1 MTGEIE
7 EVPRLPAA
15 SRMRLPR
22 GAVPWLL
29 LTPAIA
35 LSMLLIVAPY
45 VMSLVYA
52 FTGATLFNITHVHFV
67 GLRNFHGLVHLSEPR
82 LSLEIVT
89 TIAFTAG
96 TVIGCMLIG
105 TILAVALYTIKPR

>member
-1 MTGEIE
+1 MTGKIDGT
-7 EVPRLPAA
+7 PRRPPT
-15 SRMRLPR
+15 SRMRLPG

-67 GLRNFHGLVHLSEPR
+67 GLQNFRSLLHLSEPR
-82 LSLEIVT
+82 LTLEIVT

-96 TVIGCMLIG
+96 TVIGCMVIG
-105 TILAVALYTIKPR
+105 